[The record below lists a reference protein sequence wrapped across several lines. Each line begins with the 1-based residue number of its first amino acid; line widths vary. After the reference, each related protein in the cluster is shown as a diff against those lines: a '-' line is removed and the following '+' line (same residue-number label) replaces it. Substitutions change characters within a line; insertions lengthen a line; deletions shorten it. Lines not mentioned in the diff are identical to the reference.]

1 MPTENP
7 DMTIKKVSFVG
18 KDGLKL
24 AADAGGNPADQPVI
38 LLHGGGQTRQSWK
51 RAAQEMIAAGYYC
64 IALDL
69 RGHGESEWSPEGKY
83 AVDDY
88 VGDLM
93 AVIAT
98 LQRPPVLVGASLGGV
113 TSLIAVGEHE
123 SGLAAALVLVDV
135 VPRME
140 TEGVTEI
147 RDFMTAN
154 PDGFASLEEAA
165 DAVALYLPGRPRP
178 SSPEGLKK
186 NLILRDNG
194 RYYWH
199 WDPKMHPVDDRGM
212 DKVEVM
218 SARMEAAAHKVD
230 IPTLVVRGAQS
241 KVVST
246 QGVDHLCELIPH
258 AEYADVA
265 NAGHMV
271 AGDRNDQFNSV
282 VEDFL
287 FRQQAGK
294 HSQQEP
300 A

>member
-1 MPTENP
+1 
-7 DMTIKKVSFVG
+7 VG
-18 KDGLKL
+18 GD
-24 AADAGGNPADQPVI
+24 PQQQPVI

-51 RAAQEMIAAGYYC
+51 RATQEMIAAGYYC

-69 RGHGESEWSPEGKY
+69 RGHGESEWSPDGHY

-88 VGDLM
+88 VGDLL

-98 LQRPPVLVGASLGGV
+98 LHRPPVLVGASLGGV
-113 TSLIAVGEHE
+113 TSLIAVGEHG
-123 SGLAAALVLVDV
+123 SQLAAALVLVDV

-140 TEGVTEI
+140 MEGVTEI

-165 DAVALYLPGRPRP
+165 DSVARYLPGRPRP

-199 WDPKMHPVDDRGM
+199 WDPKMHPVNDRGL
-212 DKVEVM
+212 DKVQAM
-218 SARMEAAAHKVD
+218 SERMETAAHKVK
-230 IPTLVVRGAQS
+230 IPTLVVRGGQS
-241 KVVST
+241 KVVSAR
-246 QGVDHLCELIPH
+246 GVDHLCKLIPH
-258 AEYADVA
+258 AEYANVA
-265 NAGHMV
+265 EAGHMV

-287 FRQQAGK
+287 FRQKAGK
-294 HSQQEP
+294 HSVKEQ